1 MAMNIISLVLEW
13 LKRGAKAPPQTRNRR
28 RTRSGRTNNPAYA
41 RIVLYLP
48 PALID
53 ELRDISRQTGVSV
66 DELAEKALSGNGSY
80 KG

>member
-1 MAMNIISLVLEW
+1 MAMNIISLVQEW
-13 LKRGAKAPPQTRNRR
+13 LKRGAKAPAPRRNRR
-28 RTRSGRTNNPAYA
+28 RTRSGRTHNQAYA

-48 PALID
+48 PALIN
-53 ELRDISRQTGVSV
+53 ELVDLSRKNGVSV